1 MEKEKFLYESVYE
14 DLKKKISQGNLKPD
28 ERLKPENELVEE
40 YQVSAITIKKAL
52 SMLADEGVIKRIRGK
67 GSFVTD
73 VPAEPEPVLETEA
86 DGKEIKGIIGVI
98 FEHISSSFGL
108 EMMYALDR
116 QAQNAG
122 YHLFPCFSYGD
133 REMETEQIRYL
144 RSLGVKGLLV
154 MPVHGRH
161 YNTEI
166 LKLVID
172 EFPTV
177 LIDKAM
183 EGVPLDSV
191 RSAGEQG
198 TKQLVDYLYKKGKQ
212 KIALVT
218 VDEHDTSSLIERKRG
233 FYKGMEERGLP
244 LQEECIMP
252 YMNYEDSFA
261 VYGDIYRKLLRKY
274 LREHGKQLDGIVC
287 SEYGV
292 AMQVNLILG
301 EENLKESIEVCCIDE
316 NYIGPDQ
323 YQMTHIKQDEEKIA
337 ECAMEV
343 LLRKIQGETM
353 EQKDYLIP
361 GIFVSGK

>member
-14 DLKKKISQGNLKPD
+14 DLKQQISRGSLKTD
-28 ERLKPENELVEE
+28 ERLKPENELAEE

-52 SMLADEGVIKRIRGK
+52 SMLADEGVVKRIRGK
-67 GSFVTD
+67 GSFVTAA
-73 VPAEPEPVLETEA
+73 PAVSENVVETGT
-86 DGKEIKGIIGVI
+86 DGDTAKEMIGVI

-108 EMMYALDR
+108 EMLYALDR

-122 YHLFPCFSYGD
+122 YRLFPCFSYGERD
-133 REMETEQIRYL
+133 SETEKIQYL
-144 RSLGVKGLLV
+144 RSIGVKGLLV

-191 RSAGEQG
+191 RSDGELC
-198 TKQLVDYLYKKGKQ
+198 TRQLVDYLYQKGKRN
-212 KIALVT
+212 ISLIT
-218 VDEHDTSSLIERKRG
+218 VDERDTSSLIERKRG
-233 FYKGMEERGLP
+233 FYQWMEDNHLSAQP
-244 LQEECIMP
+244 ECVVP
-252 YMNYEDSFA
+252 CMNYQDSFA
-261 VYGDIYRKLLRKY
+261 VYGDIYRKLIRKY
-274 LREHGKQLDGIVC
+274 LQDYGKQLDGIVC

-292 AMQVNLILG
+292 AMQVELIL
-301 EENLKESIEVCCIDE
+301 EEEDLKDSIEVCCIDE

-337 ECAMEV
+337 RCALEV
-343 LLRKIQGETM
+343 LLKKIHGEAM
-353 EQKDYLIP
+353 EQRDYLIP
-361 GIFVSGK
+361 GIFVQGK

>member
-14 DLKKKISQGNLKPD
+14 DLKRQISQGSLKPD
-28 ERLKPENELVEE
+28 ERLKPECELVEE
-40 YQVSAITIKKAL
+40 YQVSAITVKKAL
-52 SMLADEGVIKRIRGK
+52 SMLADEGIIKRIRGK
-67 GSFVTD
+67 GSFVTAA
-73 VPAEPEPVLETEA
+73 PAEEGRTSQPGIAGE
-86 DGKEIKGIIGVI
+86 DMKGTIGVI

-108 EMMYALDR
+108 ELMYALDH
-116 QAQNAG
+116 QAQKAG
-122 YHLFPCFSYGD
+122 YCLFPCFSYGERD
-133 REMETEQIRYL
+133 VETEKIQYL
-144 RSLGVKGLLV
+144 RSIGVKGLLV

-191 RSAGEQG
+191 RSDGEQC
-198 TKQLVDYLYKKGKQ
+198 TRQLVDYLYQKGKRN
-212 KIALVT
+212 IALIT
-218 VDEHDTSSLIERKRG
+218 VDERDTSSLIERKRG
-233 FYKGMEERGLP
+233 FYQGMEDNQLSVQP
-244 LQEECIMP
+244 ECVMP
-252 YMNYEDSFA
+252 CMNYQDSFV
-261 VYGDIYRKLLRKY
+261 VYGDIYRRLIRSY
-274 LREHGKQLDGIVC
+274 LQNYGKQLDGIVC

-292 AMQVNLILG
+292 AMQVNLVL
-301 EENLKESIEVCCIDE
+301 EEEYLQDSIEVCCIDE

-337 ECAMEV
+337 RCAMEI
-343 LLRKIQGETM
+343 LLKKIQGEAM

-361 GIFVSGK
+361 GIFVQGK